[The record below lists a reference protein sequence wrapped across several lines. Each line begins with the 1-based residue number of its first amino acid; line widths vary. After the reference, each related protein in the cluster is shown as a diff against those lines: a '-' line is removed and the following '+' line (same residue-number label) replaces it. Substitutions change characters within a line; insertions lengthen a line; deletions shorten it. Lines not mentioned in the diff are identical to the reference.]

1 MPGQV
6 SFRHVSLS
14 APREW
19 AHLIT
24 NLLTS
29 MCELQMSSQV
39 YWPKHFPTLRAYS
52 EKKIGWT
59 KLNSTSGKLWLMC
72 ACTYKVSDSRCALV
86 DAFWEFSYKRRP
98 FRKDY
103 KEQLHHAAQRVGLE
117 TALLCIWQGTV
128 IKWCKELVDGVIHRQ
143 NSWIRPVCS
152 KFVRHRPPL
161 QSYLS

>member
-24 NLLTS
+24 DLLTP

-52 EKKIGWT
+52 EKKIWLDEI
-59 KLNSTSGKLWLMC
+59 KLNFLQIMIDVCVHL
-72 ACTYKVSDSRCALV
+72 
-86 DAFWEFSYKRRP
+86 
-98 FRKDY
+98 
-103 KEQLHHAAQRVGLE
+103 
-117 TALLCIWQGTV
+117 QG
-128 IKWCKELVDGVIHRQ
+128 I
-143 NSWIRPVCS
+143 
-152 KFVRHRPPL
+152 
-161 QSYLS
+161 